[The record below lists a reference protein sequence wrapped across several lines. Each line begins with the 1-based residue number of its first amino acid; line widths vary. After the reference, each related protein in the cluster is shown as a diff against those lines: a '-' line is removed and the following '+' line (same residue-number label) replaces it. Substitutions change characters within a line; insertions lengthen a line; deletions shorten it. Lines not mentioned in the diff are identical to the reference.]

1 MNDKENKKEV
11 KKERI
16 NKETVMRIK
25 IKNWYIEKYPEDKL
39 GQEINPNVTFED
51 LFEALD
57 TYKDVYEVL
66 GGNIDSLIRERCFE
80 KLSEIMEVPYDYIY
94 DQWTLSNF

>member
-1 MNDKENKKEV
+1 MNTN
-11 KKERI
+11 
-16 NKETVMRIK
+16 MRIK
-25 IKNWYIEKYPEDKL
+25 IKNWYIEKYPKDKL

-66 GGNIDSLIRERCFE
+66 GGNIDSLIRKRCFE
-80 KLSEIMEVPYDYIY
+80 KLAEIMDVPYDYMY
-94 DQWTLSNF
+94 DQWMLWWGWLNKEIKKATK